1 MFVLFQEEEL
11 LEMNGVGSSH
21 RLAHLQQ
28 QRFSP
33 PSSQNQSL
41 LSQMPPIS
49 GGAASTGSILPKIPL
64 HLRGIISTP
73 LVPRSEYEVATSSS
87 NLLRPQL
94 PPPLITT

>member
-1 MFVLFQEEEL
+1 
-11 LEMNGVGSSH
+11 MNGVGSSH
-21 RLAHLQQ
+21 RLAHLQH

-49 GGAASTGSILPKIPL
+49 GAATGSILPKIPL

-73 LVPRSEYEVATSSS
+73 LVPRSEYEVAISSS
-87 NLLRPQL
+87 SLLRPQL